1 MVQFVIMDS
10 SVVST
15 RKSLVTVITGV
26 AGSGMEVFKM
36 VLQGIFPCKFF
47 KGGLISESF
56 SI

>member
-10 SVVST
+10 PVVST

-26 AGSGMEVFKM
+26 AGSGMEVFEM

-47 KGGLISESF
+47 KVGLISESF
-56 SI
+56 SL